1 MWLRRRLSRRNCCS
15 RAEFGLYVTVDGGRS
30 GCSSRGMP
38 LAQVR
43 DLQLQKRETDVVMA
57 MPAAASGSWT
67 TTRRC
72 AK

>member
-1 MWLRRRLSRRNCCS
+1 
-15 RAEFGLYVTVDGGRS
+15 
-30 GCSSRGMP
+30 MP